1 MTTTSKNTDVAEL
14 VRTWSLPWE
23 VTLGSS
29 VRAVGVFLE
38 VRAGL
43 PASARKALTI
53 KSRELTLRTAT
64 AGADDFYALS
74 AQIAK
79 SLEGIESLPI
89 IPREIEDILGITS
102 TERRRWLADGR
113 LPSAGTRTV
122 NLRGRARKITF
133 HVFDPRLVEDVL
145 DRGLVDTWREEDALA
160 AAERRRSAV
169 WTRKRLRE
177 PHGVTIRKSDT
188 NGRAP
193 NLIGWT
199 DFEGEGL
206 LRETK
211 AR

>member
-1 MTTTSKNTDVAEL
+1 MTTTPKNIDVAEL

-53 KSRELTLRTAT
+53 KSRELTLRTAA
-64 AGADDFYALS
+64 AGADNFYALS
-74 AQIAK
+74 AHIVK
-79 SLEGIESLPI
+79 SLEGIENLPI

-145 DRGLVDTWREEDALA
+145 DRGLVETWREEDALA

-169 WTRKRLRE
+169 WKRKLLRE
-177 PHGVTIRKSDT
+177 SDGVTIRKSDAD
-188 NGRAP
+188 GDAAS
-193 NLIGWT
+193 LIGWT
-199 DFEGEGL
+199 AFERQGL
-206 LRETK
+206 LRERK
-211 AR
+211 DR

>member
-1 MTTTSKNTDVAEL
+1 MTTMPKNTDVAEL

-64 AGADDFYALS
+64 AGANDFYALS
-74 AQIAK
+74 AHIAK
-79 SLEGIESLPI
+79 SLEGLENLPI
-89 IPREIEDILGITS
+89 IPREIEDILGITA

-169 WTRKRLRE
+169 WKRRLARPEKRSSARSSEADAPTNSLR
-177 PHGVTIRKSDT
+177 
-188 NGRAP
+188 
-193 NLIGWT
+193 GW
-199 DFEGEGL
+199 DEFERDGP
-206 LRETK
+206 LRPSSC
-211 AR
+211 

>member
-1 MTTTSKNTDVAEL
+1 MTPPARRSA
-14 VRTWSLPWE
+14 SLNPGC
-23 VTLGSS
+23 TNPFHHHDFSGSS

-64 AGADDFYALS
+64 AGADDFYALW
-74 AQIAK
+74 AHIAK
-79 SLEGIESLPI
+79 SLEGIENLPI
-89 IPREIEDILGITS
+89 IPREIEDILGISS

-160 AAERRRSAV
+160 VAERRRNAV
-169 WTRKRLRE
+169 RKRKLLRE

-188 NGRAP
+188 NGRAA
-193 NLIGWT
+193 NLVGWT
-199 DFEGEGL
+199 DFEREGL

>member
-1 MTTTSKNTDVAEL
+1 MLRDN
-14 VRTWSLPWE
+14 
-23 VTLGSS
+23 G
-29 VRAVGVFLE
+29 AVLHF
-38 VRAGL
+38 
-43 PASARKALTI
+43 AR
-53 KSRELTLRTAT
+53 
-64 AGADDFYALS
+64 DF
-74 AQIAK
+74 
-79 SLEGIESLPI
+79 
-89 IPREIEDILGITS
+89 
-102 TERRRWLADGR
+102 
-113 LPSAGTRTV
+113 
-122 NLRGRARKITF
+122 
-133 HVFDPRLVEDVL
+133 
-145 DRGLVDTWREEDALA
+145 EEAHFDALA